1 MHCKEKEWQSRAE
14 EVGKQK
20 WTEGTWDKSNAN
32 IEVEPVDMTRRRKAC

>member
-1 MHCKEKEWQSRAE
+1 MVCIAKRRNGTAE